1 MVQTRPLNPKTIALR
16 ERRAL
21 QAVEGAQAMRDY
33 VHTRE
38 AARNRLAEL
47 RAEREARE
55 AQAREKG

>member
-1 MVQTRPLNPKTIALR
+1 MVQSRPLNPKIIALR

-21 QAVEGAQAMRDY
+21 QAIEGAQAMRDY
-33 VHTRE
+33 VRTRE
-38 AARNRLAEL
+38 AARNRLTEL